1 MPSVLGMT
9 TRDDEPMLSIGHQ
22 TSLFDVLA
30 GLPPAT
36 SIQIADA
43 AGLDEQHV
51 REWLC
56 GLAALQIVDYDPAKR
71 TYSLPVSNSAGR
83 QED

>member
-9 TRDDEPMLSIGHQ
+9 TRDDETMLSIGHQ

-30 GLPPAT
+30 ELPPAT

-43 AGLDEQHV
+43 AGLDEQQV

-71 TYSLPVSNSAGR
+71 TYSLLCRDDES
-83 QED
+83 